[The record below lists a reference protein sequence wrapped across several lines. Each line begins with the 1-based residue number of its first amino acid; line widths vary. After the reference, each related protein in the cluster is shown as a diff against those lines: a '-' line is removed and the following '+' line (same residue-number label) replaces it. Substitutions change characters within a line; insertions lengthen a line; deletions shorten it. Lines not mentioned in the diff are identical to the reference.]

1 MQSFIKKID
10 ERQLSVMVWRQ
21 IAGQL
26 FRQIVARELDV
37 LRACDLVDEGV
48 AQRRDRAAQ
57 LLVHRGLQ
65 CRQLLLRR
73 TFIWRTINTFNFTI
87 KLTSNWVRGNNSAQS
102 QNITLCWIKQKG
114 LASQV
119 LNFRLQ
125 TYHIIQRG
133 YEFDTK
139 TQKFD
144 NGTGLNLNF
153 PNLKWP

>member
-1 MQSFIKKID
+1 MYRSLYHNEKKLKTFLTVQSFIEKID
-10 ERQLSVMVWRQ
+10 ERQLCVMIWRQ

-26 FRQIVARELDV
+26 FRQLVAGALDV

-57 LLVHRGLQ
+57 LLVHRRLQ
-65 CRQLLLRR
+65 CCQLLLRR
-73 TFIWRTINTFNFTI
+73 TLIKGKTFTFNFTI
-87 KLTSNWVRGNNSAQS
+87 KLTSNWVRGNNSTKS

-125 TYHIIQRG
+125 T
-133 YEFDTK
+133 
-139 TQKFD
+139 
-144 NGTGLNLNF
+144 
-153 PNLKWP
+153 